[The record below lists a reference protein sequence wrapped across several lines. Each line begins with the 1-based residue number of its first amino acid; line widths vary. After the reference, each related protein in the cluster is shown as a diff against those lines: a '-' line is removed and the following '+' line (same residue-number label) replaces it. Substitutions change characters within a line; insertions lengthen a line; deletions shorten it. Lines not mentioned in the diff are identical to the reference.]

1 MTSNTTQNEVG
12 DAKATGL
19 QATSAQHDSPAR
31 AKPAT
36 DLPGGLQME
45 PDLMLELGQRTLEL
59 LVGRSKNLA
68 KEGAWEGDFRT
79 GLEEQ
84 LLRGPPEEG
93 RSPVDVIEWALRD
106 ILPYATRLDHPRCFA
121 FVPSSPT
128 WPGVLA
134 DFIASAYNINA
145 CTWLV
150 ASGPSQLE
158 LVVLEWFRKWVGYPE
173 GAGGI
178 LTSGGSAAA
187 VNAFVA
193 AREAAGNP
201 ESAIVYMSNQSHS
214 AQIRAAKVIG
224 VRQENVRLLQIDNN
238 QRLDMGELESAV
250 KRDRAAGANPILVCA
265 NAGAVSTGAIDPL
278 KDIAEFCAAEDLW
291 LHIDA
296 SYGGFAMLTETGRDL
311 MCGIEKADS
320 IALDGHK
327 WLFQPYEVG
336 CLLVKDL
343 RKLEGAFAIGHD
355 VLQDTVWGADHPNFS
370 DRSLQL
376 SRSFRALKIWM
387 SIQTFGL
394 SAFRQAVANAMEIAA
409 LAGDHAL
416 ESSVLELLTPVSLG
430 ILCFRVN
437 PGAPGIDEQVLDDIN
452 RTVLAR
458 LFWEDQSFVS
468 STNVRGKFAL
478 RLCIINH
485 TTTWEDVRRTLE
497 AAERFGA
504 EELTKGG
511 FWPA

>member
-1 MTSNTTQNEVG
+1 MTSDTTRNEVKN
-12 DAKATGL
+12 ATATGS
-19 QATSAQHDSPAR
+19 QRKPAQHESPAG
-31 AKPAT
+31 PEPT
-36 DLPGGLQME
+36 TGLGGGLQME
-45 PDLMLELGQRTLEL
+45 PELMLELGQMTLEL
-59 LVGRSKNLA
+59 LVGRSENLD

-84 LLRGPPEEG
+84 LLRDPPEEG
-93 RSPVDVIEWALRD
+93 RSPEDVIEWALRD
-106 ILPYATRLDHPRCFA
+106 VLPYATRLDHPRCFA

-134 DFIASAYNINA
+134 DFMAAAYNINA

-158 LVVLEWFRKWVGYPE
+158 LVVLEWFRKWVGYPD

-193 AREAAGNP
+193 AREAAGSP
-201 ESAIVYMSNQSHS
+201 ESAVVYMSNQSHS

-224 VRQENVRLLQIDNN
+224 VRQENVRLLEIDGNH
-238 QRLDMGELESAV
+238 RLDMGALESAV
-250 KRDRAAGANPILVCA
+250 KGDRAAGANPILVCA
-265 NAGAVSTGAIDPL
+265 NAGATSNGAIDPL
-278 KDIAEFCAAEDLW
+278 DDMAEFCASEGIW
-291 LHIDA
+291 LHVDA
-296 SYGGFAMLTETGRDL
+296 SYGGFAMLTETGRNL
-311 MCGIEKADS
+311 MRGIEKADS

-343 RKLEGAFAIGHD
+343 HKLEGAFAIGHD
-355 VLQDTVWGADHPNFS
+355 VLQDTIWGADHPNFS

-394 SAFRQAVANAMEIAA
+394 SAFRNAVANAMEFAS
-409 LAGDHAL
+409 LAGDHAQ
-416 ESSVLELLTPVSLG
+416 ESSVLELMTPVSLG

-437 PGAPGIDEQVLDDIN
+437 PGVPGIDEQVLDDIN

-468 STNVRGKFAL
+468 STNVGGKFAL

-504 EELTKGG
+504 EELTNRGHG
-511 FWPA
+511 T

>member
-1 MTSNTTQNEVG
+1 MTSNTTRNE
-12 DAKATGL
+12 AETAMASGL
-19 QATSAQHDSPAR
+19 R
-31 AKPAT
+31 
-36 DLPGGLQME
+36 ME
-45 PDLMLELGQRTLEL
+45 PELMLELGQRTLEL
-59 LVGRSKNLA
+59 LVGRSTNLA
-68 KEGAWEGDFRT
+68 KEGAWEGDFRK
-79 GLEEQ
+79 GLEDQ
-84 LLRGPPEEG
+84 LLENPPEEG
-93 RSPVDVIEWALRD
+93 RTPEDVIEWALRD

-134 DFIASAYNINA
+134 DFIAAAYNVNA

-193 AREAAGNP
+193 ARDAAENP
-201 ESAIVYMSNQSHS
+201 ESATVYMSNQSHS

-224 VRQENVRLLQIDNN
+224 VRQENIRLLQIDDS
-238 QRLDMGELESAV
+238 QRLDMDALESAV
-250 KRDRAAGANPILVCA
+250 KGDRAAGKNPILVCA
-265 NAGAVSTGAIDPL
+265 NAGSTSTGAIDPL
-278 KDIAEFCAAEDLW
+278 EDMAEFCAAEGIW
-291 LHIDA
+291 LHVDA
-296 SYGGFAMLTETGRDL
+296 SYGGFAMLTETGRNL
-311 MCGIEKADS
+311 MRGIEKADS

-343 RKLEGAFAIGHD
+343 RNLESAFAIGHD
-355 VLQDTVWGADHPNFS
+355 VLQDTIWGADHPNFS

-394 SAFRQAVANAMEIAA
+394 SAFRQAVANAMEFASR
-409 LAGDHAL
+409 AGDHAR
-416 ESSVLELLTPVSLG
+416 ESPVLELLTPVSLG
-430 ILCFRVN
+430 VLCFRVN
-437 PGAPGIDEQVLDDIN
+437 PGVPGIDEQVLEDIN

-458 LFWEDQSFVS
+458 MFWEDQSFVS
-468 STNVRGKFAL
+468 STNVGGKFAL

-485 TTTWEDVRRTLE
+485 TTTWDDVQRTLE

-504 EELTKGG
+504 EELTNRGHG
-511 FWPA
+511 T

>member
-1 MTSNTTQNEVG
+1 MTSNSTRKEEG
-12 DAKATGL
+12 SAKATGL
-19 QATSAQHDSPAR
+19 QGSPPKHDSPDSTES
-31 AKPAT
+31 AKG
-36 DLPGGLQME
+36 LSSGLQME
-45 PDLMLELGQRTLEL
+45 PELMLELGQRTLEL
-59 LVGRSKNLA
+59 LVGRSEKLA
-68 KEGAWEGDFRT
+68 KEGAWEGDFRM
-79 GLEEQ
+79 GLQEQ
-84 LLRGPPEEG
+84 FLKTPPEEG
-93 RSPVDVIEWALRD
+93 RSPAEVIEWALHD

-134 DFIASAYNINA
+134 DFIAAAYNINA

-173 GAGGI
+173 GAGGL

-201 ESAIVYMSNQSHS
+201 ESAAVYMSNQSHS

-224 VRQENVRLLQIDNN
+224 VPQENIRVLQIDDNH
-238 QRLDMGELESAV
+238 RLDMDALESAV
-250 KRDRAAGANPILVCA
+250 SRDRAAGANPILVCA
-265 NAGAVSTGAIDPL
+265 NAGAVSNGAIDPL
-278 KDIAEFCAAEDLW
+278 EDMAEFCSAEGIW
-291 LHIDA
+291 LHVDA
-296 SYGGFAMLTETGRDL
+296 SYGGFAMLTENGRNL
-311 MCGIEKADS
+311 MRGIERADS

-355 VLQDTVWGADHPNFS
+355 VLQDTIWGADHPNFS

-394 SAFRQAVANAMEIAA
+394 AAFRQAVANGMELAS
-409 LAGDHAL
+409 LAGDFARK
-416 ESSVLELLTPVSLG
+416 SPVLELMAPVSLG
-430 ILCFRVN
+430 ILCLRVN
-437 PGAPGIDEQVLDDIN
+437 PGVPNIDERVLEDIN

-458 LFWEDQSFVS
+458 MFWEDQSFIS
-468 STNVRGKFAL
+468 STKVGERFAL

-485 TTTWEDVRRTLE
+485 TTTWDDVQKTLE
-497 AAERFGA
+497 AAERFGT
-504 EELTKGG
+504 EELTNRG
-511 FWPA
+511 F

>member
-1 MTSNTTQNEVG
+1 
-12 DAKATGL
+12 
-19 QATSAQHDSPAR
+19 
-31 AKPAT
+31 
-36 DLPGGLQME
+36 
-45 PDLMLELGQRTLEL
+45 MLELGQMTLEL
-59 LVGRSKNLA
+59 LVARSGNLA
-68 KEGAWEGDFRT
+68 NEGAWEGDFRT
-79 GLEEQ
+79 GLQEQ
-84 LLRGPPEEG
+84 LLKNPPEEG
-93 RSPVDVIEWALRD
+93 RPPAEVIESALHD

-134 DFIASAYNINA
+134 EFMAAAYNINA

-173 GAGGI
+173 SAGGL

-201 ESAIVYMSNQSHS
+201 ESAAVYMSNQSHS
-214 AQIRAAKVIG
+214 AQIRAARVIG
-224 VRQENVRLLQIDNN
+224 VPQENIRLLQIDDNL
-238 QRLDMGELESAV
+238 RLDMDALKRAV
-250 KRDRAAGANPILVCA
+250 SNDRSVGANPILVCA
-265 NAGAVSTGAIDPL
+265 NAGAVSNGAIDPL
-278 KDIAEFCAAEDLW
+278 EELAEFCAAEGIW
-291 LHIDA
+291 LHVDA
-296 SYGGFAMLTETGRDL
+296 SYGGFAMLTETGRNL
-311 MCGIEKADS
+311 MRGIEKADS

-343 RKLEGAFAIGHD
+343 RKLEDAFAIGHD
-355 VLQDTVWGADHPNFS
+355 VLQDTIWGADHPNFS

-394 SAFRQAVANAMEIAA
+394 AAFRKAVANGMEVAA
-409 LAGDHAL
+409 KAGDYARK
-416 ESSVLELLTPVSLG
+416 SPVLELMTPVSLG

-437 PGAPGIDEQVLDDIN
+437 PDVSGIDERGLEEIN

-458 LFWEDQSFVS
+458 MFWEDQSFIS
-468 STNVRGKFAL
+468 STKVGDRFAL

-485 TTTWEDVRRTLE
+485 TTTWDDVQKTLQ
-497 AAERFGA
+497 AAERFGN
-504 EELTKGG
+504 EELKNKGG
-511 FWPA
+511 